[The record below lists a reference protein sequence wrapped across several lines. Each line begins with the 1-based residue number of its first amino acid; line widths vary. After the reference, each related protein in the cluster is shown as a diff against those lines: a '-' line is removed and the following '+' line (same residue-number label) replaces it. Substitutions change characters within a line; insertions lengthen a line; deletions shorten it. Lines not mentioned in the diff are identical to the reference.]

1 MSAITVPWKG
11 WVFLCD
17 GAKALVLENAGDAAH
32 LDLKT
37 IDVAVQPVPP
47 TRALGT
53 DRPGRVH
60 ESAGASRSAVA
71 DTDLHEAA
79 EAAFLKEAADNLEK
93 AAHSHG
99 ATHIIVVAPPRALG
113 VLRSHMTPGLKARIQ
128 GELAKDLMHLPV
140 GEIEKHLAG

>member
-1 MSAITVPWKG
+1 MGTITIPWKG

-47 TRALGT
+47 SRALGT

-60 ESAGASRSAVA
+60 ESAGVSRSAVA
-71 DTDLHEAA
+71 ETDLHAEA
-79 EAAFLKEAADNLEK
+79 EAAFVKEAVGHLEK
-93 AAHSHG
+93 AAESHSVK
-99 ATHIIVVAPPRALG
+99 HIVVVAPPRALG
-113 VLRSHMTPGLKARIQ
+113 VLRSAMGASLKARVQ
-128 GELAKDLMHLPV
+128 GELAKDLMNLPI
-140 GEIEKHLAG
+140 GEIEKHLTA

>member
-1 MSAITVPWKG
+1 MTKITVPWKG

-60 ESAGASRSAVA
+60 ESAGVSRSAVA
-71 DTDLHEAA
+71 ETDLHA
-79 EAAFLKEAADNLEK
+79 EAEAEFVKEAVDHLEK
-93 AAHSHG
+93 AAESHG
-99 ATHIIVVAPPRALG
+99 VKHIVVVAPPRALG
-113 VLRSHMTPGLKARIQ
+113 IVRDHMGASLKARVQ
-128 GELAKDLMHLPV
+128 GEVAKDLMNLPV
-140 GEIEKHLAG
+140 GEIEKHLVA